1 MEEEE
6 GGWLPVAAWLAALH
20 LEQYADAFER
30 SELRTVWDC
39 RALTD
44 EGLTRLGVLL
54 PGHRKRILLG
64 VQKAFAEAALPEPP
78 PRKPVPMKRHIFRQ
92 GAGTAAPTEP
102 PRCPPLLEPEGAASV
117 ALLPPPIPPRVGC
130 RPPVK
135 FSPAASSPEPPPPC
149 SPAPELPPLP
159 APKAE
164 SRARPPLPPLP
175 AKRHQVEGKCQ
186 SLKAPPAPSRPPA
199 LPPRAGSQHEA
210 SRYGAGSGERRVSG
224 GEAGPG
230 GPRAV
235 GSP

>member
-1 MEEEE
+1 MEEE

-20 LEQYADAFER
+20 LEQYAEAFER

-64 VQKAFAEAALPEPP
+64 VQKAFAEAALPQPP
-78 PRKPVPMKRHIFRQ
+78 PRKPVPMKRHIFRP
-92 GAGTAAPTEP
+92 GAGTAVPAEP
-102 PRCPPLLEPEGAASV
+102 PGSPPLLAPEGAASSP
-117 ALLPPPIPPRVGC
+117 LLPPPIPPRVGC

-135 FSPAASSPEPPPPC
+135 FSPGASTPEPPPPC

-164 SRARPPLPPLP
+164 SPARPPLP
-175 AKRHQVEGKCQ
+175 AKRHQAGGKCQ

-199 LPPRAGSQHEA
+199 LPPRAGSQYEA
-210 SRYGAGSGERRVSG
+210 SRYGAGNGERWVLG
-224 GEAGPG
+224 GG
-230 GPRAV
+230 
-235 GSP
+235 